1 MHAAARPIRRQGP
14 QAVRRP
20 AETGVLHVPP
30 AAACLAAVAPRLCLP
45 LARSCAHA
53 PVPCARCTPAAFLLS
68 RCAAAYSTMWLLTIL
83 AVVVL
88 KRVFSYALLL
98 DVETL
103 IAGCMGEFVHAH
115 FC

>member
-1 MHAAARPIRRQGP
+1 
-14 QAVRRP
+14 
-20 AETGVLHVPP
+20 
-30 AAACLAAVAPRLCLP
+30 
-45 LARSCAHA
+45 
-53 PVPCARCTPAAFLLS
+53 
-68 RCAAAYSTMWLLTIL
+68 MWLLTIL